1 MVNKR
6 LTTKVRKLE
15 KNGTERDIGT
25 CKNATSKGKEEAN
38 MSMKKVEVLI
48 NEKEMLLKKMCES
61 KKTFEVREER
71 LKTEISRKEA
81 IVSKLHAEKNL
92 ARKEAQV
99 EEERKEKEAN
109 VVEGLKKENFVLKKE
124 NKDLI
129 NENTELKEEMKGLE
143 IECKRLE
150 SERKEMNEE
159 NKRLHNQT
167 AELEKLTLKSKDE
180 AENLKQ
186 KFEAYKED
194 VLNENTLLK
203 NENELLNTKVEN
215 MEASRTELNL
225 TAEMPVKKLKKKRK
239 FKFFCF

>member
-48 NEKEMLLKKMCES
+48 NEKEMLLKKLCES

-81 IVSKLHAEKNL
+81 IISKLHAEKNL

-99 EEERKEKEAN
+99 EEARKKKEAN
-109 VVEGLKKENFVLKKE
+109 IVEGLKKENSVLKKE
-124 NKDLI
+124 TKDLI
-129 NENTELKEEMKGLE
+129 NENNKLKEEMKGLE
-143 IECKRLE
+143 IECKRSE
-150 SERKEMNEE
+150 SERKEVNEE
-159 NKRLHNQT
+159 IKRLKDEK
-167 AELEKLTLKSKDE
+167 AGFEKLASKQNDE
-180 AENLKQ
+180 TEIWKQ
-186 KFEAYKED
+186 KFDAYKKD
-194 VLNENTLLK
+194 MSNENILLK
-203 NENELLNTKVEN
+203 NEKELLSSKVES
-215 MEASRTELNL
+215 MKTSRTELNL